1 MKAVCPQGFICL
13 NNYNLMTY
21 FIIIIVILFFLG
33 REYNTKVNSK
43 LDKLENKH
51 AVMNKKIE
59 QQNEINLTKE
69 AVVNTENININ
80 PKENTILVNKDY
92 ELIKNPLL
100 PPVRRNYHIDRD
112 PYYTAPGV
120 PINIPTRGYM
130 GDYQQV
136 GMLYKEGI
144 ENTENSVGNNNETNI
159 LPLYG
164 KPLYSNSSKWLYYTS
179 SDKFNSIKIP
189 INHNNRD
196 CSDDYGCNEIYD
208 GDIINVP
215 AYNGNFK
222 VKIYKYDKPRYLP
235 FII

>member
-1 MKAVCPQGFICL
+1 MKAECPRGYICL
-13 NNYNLMTY
+13 NNFNLITFLI
-21 FIIIIVILFFLG
+21 FIGVILFFLG
-33 REYNTKVNSK
+33 REYNTKFNNK
-43 LDKLENKH
+43 ITYLENKH
-51 AVMNKKIE
+51 DQINQKIE
-59 QQNEINLTKE
+59 EQNEINEKQNMLLSNQK
-69 AVVNTENININ
+69 NTQSNII
-80 PKENTILVNKDY
+80 INKDY

-112 PYYTAPGV
+112 PYYTVPGV

-130 GDYQQV
+130 GDFQQI

-144 ENTENSVGNNNETNI
+144 DNKDSSVGNNENNI

-189 INHNNRD
+189 INHNNKD
-196 CSDDYGCNEIYD
+196 CSDEYGCNEIYD
-208 GDIINVP
+208 GDTINVP

-222 VKIYKYDKPRYLP
+222 VNIYKYDKPRYLP
-235 FII
+235 FIV